1 MLPLLLFVFSCSTDE
16 TEQEQI
22 VNEPPYG
29 KFKLIYSYKGS
40 EQYRDIYTNNDGSA
54 FPHTSCANGIDGL
67 RLRCDNIDTL
77 YVDFTVSGVLDF
89 AFEQDYSTITCN
101 SFIVNHIE
109 LKNTTV
115 IRDGVRVKNNDK
127 MINVQFL
134 KNPQQSDTTFS
145 ELIKYK
151 TTNVENLNDYIT
163 NGCRENGFVYPAPMY
178 EVNFNTLFEKIS
190 EPREIMNK
198 EIEVNE
204 KQFKDPRDVWKEG
217 DKWWIIL
224 ERIKY

>member
-1 MLPLLLFVFSCSTDE
+1 M
-16 TEQEQI
+16 
-22 VNEPPYG
+22 
-29 KFKLIYSYKGS
+29 
-40 EQYRDIYTNNDGSA
+40 
-54 FPHTSCANGIDGL
+54 
-67 RLRCDNIDTL
+67 
-77 YVDFTVSGVLDF
+77 DF
-89 AFEQDYSTITCN
+89 AFEQDYSTRTCN

-127 MINVQFL
+127 MINVQYL

-163 NGCRENGFVYPAPMY
+163 NGCGEDGFYPVPMY

-217 DKWWIIL
+217 ETWWIIL